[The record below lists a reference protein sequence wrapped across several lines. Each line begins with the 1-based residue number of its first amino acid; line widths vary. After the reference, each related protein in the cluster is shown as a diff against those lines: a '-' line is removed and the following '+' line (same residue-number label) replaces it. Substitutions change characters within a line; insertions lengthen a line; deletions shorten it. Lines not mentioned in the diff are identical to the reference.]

1 MDNMDELRNMFRST
15 GAGDAEG
22 IAVRIKKVASDLLSS
37 EGFFKTKDDVLKR
50 SLERNAKE
58 QTRVNEKAS
67 RVEAQLNAKY
77 SALDAKISSLN
88 ALNAYI
94 GQQVTTWNKS
104 SG

>member
-1 MDNMDELRNMFRST
+1 
-15 GAGDAEG
+15 
-22 IAVRIKKVASDLLSS
+22 
-37 EGFFKTKDDVLKR
+37 
-50 SLERNAKE
+50 
-58 QTRVNEKAS
+58 VNEKAS